1 MFGISGA
8 DTGRGAGPAG
18 FRLLPGVGGS
28 APVVAEFGDLFGMGL
43 GLERGIRKRGRIGAL
58 AGGLAA
64 GLGRHGRR
72 HSTGFGLN
80 VLMVSLADAG
90 RGAGPGIVHLL
101 PGVGR
106 SAPGVAEDGQRDT
119 LLLRMGGAVRTGFRR
134 NGGGVY
140 DRAGLGAGRVMRHRV
155 QFRVHR
161 PGDLRIR
168 RAYIIGHGRGV
179 AVLIV
184 AGPGEVHEFP
194 GQGLEI
200 DLHDH
205 VVIGHLKA
213 FAAEFFDEFGLIVL
227 TVRFPEFDLVQYVI
241 LFGFGLDAD
250 RHQSRD
256 RHGRFIHAVLDQICF
271 AVAPDHLD
279 LRQVVPLDVEVA
291 AEGLPA
297 GVGVA
302 VRTEVERH
310 VAGVIRIHDVVAG
323 DAVVVM
329 RGVRVPVRDLA
340 VRDADDLDLV
350 ARFQDGVQIVF
361 PGGVRVVE
369 EPVGLVDHPA
379 DRSADQIVAVRG
391 RLLFNDRVRG
401 HGRQVRFDDRVAAV
415 LLEHAAAFRQRDA
428 ETRGNDDAFLRA
440 ERGGAGVHVPF
451 VAHEG
456 DFAVGFHADGAFRRI
471 GDRRVPVQGD
481 GFRGVHGLRRLA
493 GHGEGAADA
502 DFTGLGAEDVI
513 LGRPG
518 IAGRRNVAADRDVI
532 FGVYAQTDRRRFQI
546 ACHADRTL
554 GRLHGVV
561 ASETGAVII
570 RLDVGIAA
578 DRDVAFRLHDG
589 LAVAVDLE
597 IAGHGDRAAG
607 RGNDGGVLIGPVVFQ
622 IRIAL
627 DHDAFRRIAGAE
639 ADAAVAHRDVHVS
652 VADDAA
658 GLAHDAAA
666 AAHAAGVFHRQVF
679 PHADGTVGI
688 DDIRGRTEFK
698 TDSLDVHAAVRR
710 INAGGVVYAVDAVGF
725 GSKISPALQ
734 RHVAAAAVNAGLVGE
749 HYR

>member
-1 MFGISGA
+1 
-8 DTGRGAGPAG
+8 
-18 FRLLPGVGGS
+18 
-28 APVVAEFGDLFGMGL
+28 
-43 GLERGIRKRGRIGAL
+43 
-58 AGGLAA
+58 
-64 GLGRHGRR
+64 
-72 HSTGFGLN
+72 
-80 VLMVSLADAG
+80 
-90 RGAGPGIVHLL
+90 
-101 PGVGR
+101 
-106 SAPGVAEDGQRDT
+106 
-119 LLLRMGGAVRTGFRR
+119 
-134 NGGGVY
+134 
-140 DRAGLGAGRVMRHRV
+140 MRHRV

-168 RAYIIGHGRGV
+168 RAFIIGHGRGV

-213 FAAEFFDEFGLIVL
+213 FAAEFFNEFGLIVL

-256 RHGRFIHAVLDQICF
+256 RHGHFIHAVLDQICF

-297 GVGVA
+297 GVGIA
-302 VRTEVERH
+302 VRAEVERH
-310 VAGVIRIHDVVAG
+310 AAGVIRVHDVVAG

-329 RGVRVPVRDLA
+329 RGVRVPVRYLA
-340 VRDADDLDLV
+340 VHDADDLDLV

-369 EPVGLVDHPA
+369 QPVGLVDHPA
-379 DRSADQIVAVRG
+379 DRAADQIVAVRG
-391 RLLFNDRVRG
+391 RLLLNDHVRG

-428 ETRGNDDAFLRA
+428 EARGNDDAFLRA

-451 VAHEG
+451 AAHES
-456 DFAVGFHADGAFRRI
+456 DLAVGLHADGTIRRI
-471 GDRRVPVQGD
+471 GDRRVSVHGD
-481 GFRGVHGLRRLA
+481 GFRRVNGLRRLA

-502 DFTGLGAEDVI
+502 DLAGLGAEDVI
-513 LGRPG
+513 LRIPD
-518 IAGRRNVAADRDVI
+518 IAAYRRVSADRDVV
-532 FGVYAQTDRRRFQI
+532 FGVDVQADRTGFQI
-546 ACHADRTL
+546 AGYIDGAV
-554 GRLHGVV
+554 GRLNGVV
-561 ASETGAVII
+561 ASFTGVVRIG
-570 RLDVGIAA
+570 LHVQVAA

-589 LAVAVDLE
+589 RAVAVDRQA
-597 IAGHGDRAAG
+597 AGHMDRAAG
-607 RGNDGGVLIGPVVFQ
+607 SGNGSGIGAGVIVGQDRV
-622 IRIAL
+622 AA
-627 DHDAFRRIAGAE
+627 HGDAFRRIAGAE

-734 RHVAAAAVNAGLVGE
+734 RHVAAAAVNADLVGE